1 MKIFDTFCYF
11 NEDLILRLRLQTLW
25 DSVDYFIIVEA
36 TYTQTGMPKPL
47 NFDRAKFN
55 AFESK
60 IIYVVAENPPGGVV
74 DPWRNENAQRDAI
87 SRGLESAGDDDWLIV
102 SDVDE
107 IPNPSCLKLY
117 NSKYLRGDFQQR
129 YYSYFFNN
137 LLIAPA
143 RDRIWLGS
151 KITTIGH
158 FRKFFNCSANSV
170 RSWKS
175 SGMLRL
181 FKRSYFRHL
190 RVQTIE
196 NGGWHFTWV
205 LPEDGIRRKMSVM
218 AHQENNKPEF
228 HEAQYIQTTIMAGR
242 DITRVDRRYQLVP
255 IDDSF
260 PKPLVDDSSTFSDF
274 IRPG

>member
-1 MKIFDTFCYF
+1 MKVFDAFCYF

-25 DSVDYFIIVEA
+25 DYVDYFIIVEA

-47 NFDRAKFN
+47 NFDRKKFA

-60 IIYVVAENPPGGVV
+60 IIYLVTENPPGGTA
-74 DPWRNENAQRDAI
+74 DPWRNENAQRNAI
-87 SRGLESAGDDDWLIV
+87 SLGLEGAEDDDWLIV

-107 IPNPSCLKLY
+107 IPNPNFIELY
-117 NSKYLRGDFQQR
+117 NPKYLRGDFQQR

-137 LLIAPA
+137 LLIAPTK
-143 RDRIWLGS
+143 DKVWLGS
-151 KITTIGH
+151 KITTMGH
-158 FRKFFNCSANSV
+158 FRQFFKGCANSV

-175 SGMLRL
+175 SGLLRL

-205 LPEDGIRRKMSVM
+205 LSADGIRQKMSVM
-218 AHQENNKPEF
+218 AHQENNRPEF
-228 HEAQYIQTTIMAGR
+228 HDSHYIEETINTGR
-242 DITRVDRRYQLVP
+242 DIVRTDRRYQLVP
-255 IDDSF
+255 LDDSF
-260 PKPLVDDSSTFSDF
+260 PYPLIADMSPFSDY
-274 IRPG
+274 IRPC